1 MVNVHRSLV
10 DSMSITDSCSVKVCR
25 VRHVSDNITVTDSL
39 RRTFSGIRNTK
50 NYFAIISLIML
61 IVFDSLI
68 VLLGT
73 GAIYSCIHVFFSFLI
88 FFSGYITIKKIR
100 NRYTNNGKTTQ
111 SDRTQINCYGLVFF
125 ILFSAIQLYF
135 AYSSTG
141 LINLVISILLTLIVY
156 IPTHYAFITLHFID
170 SS

>member
-1 MVNVHRSLV
+1 MVDVHRSLV
-10 DSMSITDSCSVKVCR
+10 DSMSITDSCSVKVGR
-25 VRHVSDNITVTDSL
+25 VRHVSDNITITDSL
-39 RRTFSGIRNTK
+39 RRTFSGIRNMK

-68 VLLGT
+68 VWLGT
-73 GAIYSCIHVFFSFLI
+73 GAISSCIHVFFSFLI
-88 FFSGYITIKKIR
+88 FVSGYITIKKIR
-100 NRYTNNGKTTQ
+100 NRYTNNGKTIQ
-111 SDRTQINCYGLVFF
+111 SDRTQINCYGLIFF
-125 ILFSAIQLYF
+125 ILFSVIQLYL

-141 LINLVISILLTLIVY
+141 LINLLVSILLTLIVY

>member
-68 VLLGT
+68 VLLGNWCD
-73 GAIYSCIHVFFSFLI
+73 ILMYSCI
-88 FFSGYITIKKIR
+88 
-100 NRYTNNGKTTQ
+100 
-111 SDRTQINCYGLVFF
+111 FF
-125 ILFSAIQLYF
+125 IFNFFFRLY
-135 AYSSTG
+135 Y
-141 LINLVISILLTLIVY
+141 
-156 IPTHYAFITLHFID
+156 H
-170 SS
+170 